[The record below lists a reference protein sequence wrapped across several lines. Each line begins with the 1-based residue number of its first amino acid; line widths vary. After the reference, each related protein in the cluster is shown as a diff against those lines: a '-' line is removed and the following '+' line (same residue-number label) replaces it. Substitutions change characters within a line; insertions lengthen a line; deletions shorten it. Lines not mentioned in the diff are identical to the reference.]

1 MMGFKAT
8 ISSGSTSDIIKWI
21 WETVFQMQTQQQNM
35 SGYFCFTK
43 CSNSI
48 SQSGMGTIGKLGPI
62 GKITLY
68 IMFQGK
74 LALWLS

>member
-35 SGYFCFTK
+35 SGYFCFPK
-43 CSNSI
+43 
-48 SQSGMGTIGKLGPI
+48 
-62 GKITLY
+62 
-68 IMFQGK
+68 
-74 LALWLS
+74 